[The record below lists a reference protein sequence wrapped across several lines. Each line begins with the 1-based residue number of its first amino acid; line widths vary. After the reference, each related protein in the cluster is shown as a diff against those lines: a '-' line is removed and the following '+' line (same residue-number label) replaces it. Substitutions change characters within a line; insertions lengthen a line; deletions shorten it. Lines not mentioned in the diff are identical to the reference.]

1 MPLQCTRRGKIRV
14 PLQPLLGLLQI
25 ERKGCRRPHRGR
37 HAFSSLV
44 LCGPIPPPP
53 FAAGVHRLEG
63 ALPQRRA
70 YSAPLPRCLVG
81 PTQMCTI
88 PQTNFQQLLLGITL
102 YISNYVMLL
111 GVGVRLRARGSTKRQ
126 AGRGLRRW
134 WQCALAEGSALGRT
148 TLRGLTREHGQQ
160 DAGVAGR
167 GRRTR
172 SDGDGE
178 LEERSCHALMPT
190 APLSSPQQI
199 SVAVYSRKRLPT
211 G

>member
-1 MPLQCTRRGKIRV
+1 MPFRLSSCAARSP
-14 PLQPLLGLLQI
+14 PLPLLGAYTASKALSPSGALT
-25 ERKGCRRPHRGR
+25 
-37 HAFSSLV
+37 
-44 LCGPIPPPP
+44 PPP
-53 FAAGVHRLEG
+53 FRG
-63 ALPQRRA
+63 AWLARR
-70 YSAPLPRCLVG
+70 RCA
-81 PTQMCTI
+81 QY
-88 PQTNFQQLLLGITL
+88 QTNFQQLLLGITL